1 MRPAGDP
8 AGQGG
13 EHHLEI
19 ILVLLIV
26 AVLNGAVAFI
36 DEMLSD
42 LVPMTLN
49 ADQYMIAAGGGSMV
63 SVLFDILLGFGV
75 SLIILKFLK
84 KGFETYV
91 MWTDGDPDV
100 EPTHLVIRFIQA
112 IAVAVCFPVLYGWL
126 VEITQNLTDEL
137 MSAIGAATNYDWQ
150 AWVNGISS
158 LGLVTAIFGLIFVVC
173 YFVLYFQFLMRGL
186 EIMILRIG
194 LPLACVGLLDNDK
207 GVFKTYINKFFQS
220 TLAVVVQICLCKLG
234 VGMMMNVG
242 INMNIFW
249 GIACIVLA
257 IKTPRFLSEFMVPT
271 GGGGA
276 GVINN
281 VYHSVRLV
289 GMAKGMIK

>member
-1 MRPAGDP
+1 M
-8 AGQGG
+8 
-13 EHHLEI
+13 EI

-49 ADQYMIAAGGGSMV
+49 ADQYMIAVGGGSMV

-84 KGFETYV
+84 KGFECYV

-112 IAVAVCFPVLYGWL
+112 IAVAVCFPVMYGWL
-126 VEITQNLTDEL
+126 AEITQNLTDEL
-137 MSAIGAATNYDWQ
+137 MAAIGAATNYDWQ

-234 VGMMMNVG
+234 VGMMMNIGV
-242 INMNIFW
+242 NMNIFW

-271 GGGGA
+271 GGGA

>member
-1 MRPAGDP
+1 M
-8 AGQGG
+8 
-13 EHHLEI
+13 EI

-49 ADQYMIAAGGGSMV
+49 ADQYMMAAGGGSMV

-112 IAVAVCFPVLYGWL
+112 IAVAVCFPVLYRWL
-126 VEITQNLTDEL
+126 AEITQGLTDEL
-137 MSAIGAATNYDWQ
+137 MSAIGAATNYDWR
-150 AWVNGISS
+150 AWVNGLSS

-271 GGGGA
+271 GGGA

-281 VYHSVRLV
+281 MYHSVRLV
-289 GMAKGMIK
+289 GMAKGMLK

>member
-1 MRPAGDP
+1 M
-8 AGQGG
+8 
-13 EHHLEI
+13 EI

-26 AVLNGAVAFI
+26 AILNGAVAFI

-84 KGFETYV
+84 KGFECYV

-100 EPTHLVIRFIQA
+100 EPTQLVIRFIQA
-112 IAVAVCFPVLYGWL
+112 IAVAVCFPVMYGWL
-126 VEITQNLTDEL
+126 AQITQSLTDEL
-137 MSAIGAATNYDWQ
+137 MVAIGTATNYDWQ
-150 AWVNGISS
+150 AWVNGLSS

-207 GVFKTYINKFFQS
+207 GVFKTYINKFYQS

-271 GGGGA
+271 GGGA

>member
-1 MRPAGDP
+1 M
-8 AGQGG
+8 
-13 EHHLEI
+13 EV

-26 AVLNGAVAFI
+26 AILNGAVAFI
-36 DEMLSD
+36 DEMLAD
-42 LVPMTLN
+42 LVPMTLH

-63 SVLFDILLGFGV
+63 QVLFDILLGFGV

-100 EPTHLVIRFIQA
+100 EPTYVVIRFIEA
-112 IAVAVCFPVLYGWL
+112 ITVAVSFPVLYGWL
-126 VEITQNLTDEL
+126 ADITQDLTNQL
-137 MSAIGAATNYDWQ
+137 MTAIGAATNYDWQ
-150 AWVNGISS
+150 AWVNGLSS

-207 GVFKTYINKFFQS
+207 GVFKSYLNKFFQS

-242 INMNIFW
+242 ANMNIFW

-271 GGGGA
+271 GGGGS
-276 GVINN
+276 GIVNN

-289 GMAKGMIK
+289 GMAKGFIK

>member
-1 MRPAGDP
+1 M
-8 AGQGG
+8 
-13 EHHLEI
+13 EI

-49 ADQYMIAAGGGSMV
+49 ADQYMMAAGGGSMV

-112 IAVAVCFPVLYGWL
+112 IVVAVCFPVLYGWL
-126 VEITQNLTDEL
+126 AEITQGLTDDL
-137 MSAIGAATNYDWQ
+137 MTAIGASTNYDWQ

-207 GVFKTYINKFFQS
+207 GVFKTYLNKFFQS

-271 GGGGA
+271 GGGA

-281 VYHSVRLV
+281 MYHSVRLV
-289 GMAKGMIK
+289 GMAKGMLK

>member
-1 MRPAGDP
+1 M
-8 AGQGG
+8 
-13 EHHLEI
+13 EI

-26 AVLNGAVAFI
+26 AILNGAVAFI

-84 KGFETYV
+84 KGFECYV

-126 VEITQNLTDEL
+126 AEITQSLTDEL
-137 MSAIGAATNYDWQ
+137 LSAIGAATNYDWQ

-242 INMNIFW
+242 VNMNIFW

-271 GGGGA
+271 GGGA

>member
-1 MRPAGDP
+1 
-8 AGQGG
+8 
-13 EHHLEI
+13 LEI

-26 AVLNGAVAFI
+26 AILNGAVAFI
-36 DEMLSD
+36 DEMLSS

-49 ADQYMIAAGGGSMV
+49 ADQYMTAAGGGSMV

-91 MWTDGDPDV
+91 MWTDGDPDA
-100 EPTHLVIRFIQA
+100 EPDGLVLRFIQA
-112 IAVAVCFPVLYGWL
+112 IAVAVCFPVMYGWL
-126 VEITQNLTDEL
+126 AQITQSLTDEL
-137 MSAIGAATNYDWQ
+137 MAAIGAGTSYDWQ
-150 AWVNGISS
+150 AWVNGLSS
-158 LGLVTAIFGLIFVVC
+158 LGLVTAIFGLVFVIC

-194 LPLACVGLLDNDK
+194 LPLACVGLLDSDK
-207 GVFKTYINKFFQS
+207 GVFKSYINKFFQS

-234 VGMMMNVG
+234 VGMMMNVSV
-242 INMNIFW
+242 MNIFW

-271 GGGGA
+271 GGGGT

-281 VYHSVRLV
+281 MYHSVRLV